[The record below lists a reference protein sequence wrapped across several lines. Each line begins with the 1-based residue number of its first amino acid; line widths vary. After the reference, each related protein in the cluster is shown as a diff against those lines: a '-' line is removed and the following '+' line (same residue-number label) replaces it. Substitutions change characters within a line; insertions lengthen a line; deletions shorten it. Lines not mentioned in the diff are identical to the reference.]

1 MNNFAGYIGSIKCNV
16 CIDRIRKQ
24 EHILEYIGK
33 FVAQI
38 VEIVFAD
45 VFTVDFDAAF
55 RDIVNADKRFKKNA
69 LARTRSA
76 HDANLFPAGDAQ
88 IDMLQERLAVLRDG
102 DVFDLD
108 IRRTAN
114 LVGIFR
120 LRDFRFLFE
129 KIHNPAH
136 GDDTVL
142 HLINTVVDLRQKVH
156 NAEDIS
162 HARSHNADLEL
173 TDENHQST
181 DRDRGNISD
190 LTDDIEYQTIFGGYV
205 HLLEIS
211 VFQIPVDAVEF
222 MLLQLLVREGTDKP
236 YRIDVF
242 LHIQVHI
249 RIAVPDIC
257 GNSAGG
263 TGIPYKSEQQYR
275 SNCGRQKEHP

>member
-1 MNNFAGYIGSIKCNV
+1 M
-16 CIDRIRKQ
+16 
-24 EHILEYIGK
+24 
-33 FVAQI
+33 
-38 VEIVFAD
+38 
-45 VFTVDFDAAF
+45 
-55 RDIVNADKRFKKNA
+55 
-69 LARTRSA
+69 
-76 HDANLFPAGDAQ
+76 
-88 IDMLQERLAVLRDG
+88 
-102 DVFDLD
+102 
-108 IRRTAN
+108 
-114 LVGIFR
+114 FR

-156 NAEDIS
+156 NAEDIC

-263 TGIPYKSEQQYR
+263 TGIPYKSKQQYR
-275 SNCGRQKEHP
+275 SNCGRQKEHPRAVCREQNACHRNDKKAVSHHQKNAAIHFLCRDDIGRKRRQKLAGIIGRHGGTVQVDQLFICYVAKFVLHPDAVLLKQHVAQINERLADDFKHGKNGSYTEE